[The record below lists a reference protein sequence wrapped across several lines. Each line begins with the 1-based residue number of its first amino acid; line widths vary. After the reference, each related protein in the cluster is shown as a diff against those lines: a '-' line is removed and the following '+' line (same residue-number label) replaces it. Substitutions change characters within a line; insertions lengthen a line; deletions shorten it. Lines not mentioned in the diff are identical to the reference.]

1 MGAGPRIHTDGLALG
16 FDTGRTTVDD
26 NTFNYSNFLGEPT
39 VNYTTDTPSQGGWT
53 GTYNVLDSSRKKFR
67 FNVSNFNGA
76 AGSGQGWRSFTWDLR
91 AYTGQSV
98 TISATIE
105 IPDLSPGTFA

>member
-1 MGAGPRIHTDGLALG
+1 MGAGPRIHRDGLALG

-53 GTYNVLDSSRKKFR
+53 GT
-67 FNVSNFNGA
+67 
-76 AGSGQGWRSFTWDLR
+76 
-91 AYTGQSV
+91 QSV
-98 TISATIE
+98 LE
-105 IPDLSPGTFA
+105 RNLDLM